1 MAITL
6 KNNVIT
12 VSITTRPFSTST
24 LDNVERIFIE
34 MAMDIIANPIL
45 PIILAALSACF
56 PESLE
61 TAIKP
66 ENSIMT
72 PVRNFTPLLIS
83 SWFKLPIS
91 FITKAK
97 VPIAKA
103 ILRIII
109 PALSMF

>member
-12 VSITTRPFSTST
+12 VSITTRPFSTSA

-34 MAMDIIANPIL
+34 MAMAIIANPIL
-45 PIILAALSACF
+45 PIILATLSACF
-56 PESLE
+56 PEILE
-61 TAIKP
+61 TAIMP
-66 ENSIMT
+66 ANSIVT
-72 PVRNFTPLLIS
+72 PVKNFMPLS
-83 SWFKLPIS
+83 SSSCSRLPIS

-109 PALSMF
+109 PALSIF